1 MKRALCFI
9 LLVICVAH
17 VSNSISAQE
26 SAPPIEHATKG
37 PTKIGV
43 ILPLTGDFAYFGAQA
58 KIGLETALSELNS
71 DGNNFKVIYED
82 DRCLPKDAL
91 KSFIK
96 LASVDH
102 VDQILGPVC
111 TGSILAVAESAKS
124 MKRHFLAL
132 LDANRP
138 VAVSG
143 EFTYAI
149 GYSSEEEAEL
159 IAEHMRS
166 SGYVS
171 PAVIYEEDAWAV
183 GVKDAF
189 KAKFT
194 AIGGNITSEEAQVI
208 SGGVS
213 AQDYKPVITKAIK
226 HKPDSLFIV
235 PAYNGGFMIKQIR
248 AMGVTLPIFGPDSC
262 GTNEVIETAKDAA
275 NGVIFA
281 NAVVPK
287 DTPALKKIELALTR
301 SLKRKPDSVFYA
313 GLGYDGLNILASA
326 ANSGK
331 PFPEA
336 IATSDLSKSL
346 LGFKTFGADRQSR
359 LSPGLFVIKEKRIE
373 PLR

>member
-1 MKRALCFI
+1 MKRALRLI
-9 LLVICVAH
+9 LSIICTANISH
-17 VSNSISAQE
+17 SILAE
-26 SAPPIEHATKG
+26 EIAPPMEPANKAPI
-37 PTKIGV
+37 KIGA

-58 KIGLETALSELNS
+58 KIGIETALSELNS
-71 DGNNFKVIYED
+71 SGNNFKVIYED
-82 DRCLPKDAL
+82 DRCLPRDAL
-91 KSFIK
+91 KSFKK

-102 VDQILGPVC
+102 VDQIIGPVC

-138 VAVSG
+138 VAASG

-159 IAEHMRS
+159 IAEHMRL

-194 AIGGNITSEEAQVI
+194 AIGGNITSEEAQGI

-213 AQDYKPVITKAIK
+213 AQDYKPVITRAIK

-262 GTNEVIETAKDAA
+262 GTNEVIEIAKDAA
-275 NGVIFA
+275 NGLIFA

-287 DTPALKKIELALTR
+287 DTPALKKLELALTR

-313 GLGYDGLNILASA
+313 GLGYDGLNLLASV

-331 PFPEA
+331 LFPEA
-336 IATSDLSKSL
+336 IATSDLNKSL

-359 LSPGLFVIKEKRIE
+359 LSPGLFVIKGEEFE